1 MSYSKLNT
9 LHWHLVDGQSFPYE
23 SKVFPLLAQ
32 EGAYRSNQ
40 VFTQESV
47 KQIIAFG
54 NDHGVRILPEFD
66 MPAHATSW
74 GFGYDFMTVK
84 CYGRRD
90 PYDFNDG
97 WGDDPMDPSNPKVYQ
112 FIEDF
117 LTEAAS
123 VFPDDWLH
131 LGGDEINYKCWNTT
145 VINQY
150 MKDHGFKTYNELE
163 ADFIK
168 QINAFI
174 KSKLNKNLVYWQE
187 VFQNTSP
194 FIGTAVD
201 VWINAPPLTQAIKQG
216 IKAIQ
221 SFGWYLD
228 HLNDDWSTYYNQEPI
243 PNGVT
248 PEQAKLVLGGEGS
261 MWGETVDD
269 TNIHQRVW
277 TRASAIAERLWSP
290 QSVRNQTSAIPRLAQ
305 HRCRYVKRGIP
316 AEPFQPGP
324 GCY

>member
-1 MSYSKLNT
+1 MS
-9 LHWHLVDGQSFPYE
+9 
-23 SKVFPLLAQ
+23 
-32 EGAYRSNQ
+32 
-40 VFTQESV
+40 
-47 KQIIAFG
+47 
-54 NDHGVRILPEFD
+54 
-66 MPAHATSW
+66 AHATSW
-74 GFGYDFMTVK
+74 GFGYDFMTIK
-84 CYGRRD
+84 CYSRRD
-90 PYDFNDG
+90 MYDFNDG
-97 WGDDPMDPSNPKVYQ
+97 WGDDPMDPTNPKVYQ
-112 FIEDF
+112 FIQDF
-117 LTEAAS
+117 LTEAAT

-131 LGGDEINYKCWNTT
+131 LGGDEINYQCWNTT
-145 VINQY
+145 IINQY
-150 MKDHGFKTYNELE
+150 MKDHGIKTYNELE
-163 ADFIK
+163 AYFIK
-168 QINAFI
+168 QINTFI

-187 VFQNTSP
+187 VFQNTNP
-194 FIGTAVD
+194 FIGAAVD
-201 VWINAPPLTQAIKQG
+201 IWINASPLLPALRQG

-228 HLNDDWSTYYNQEPI
+228 HLDDNWSTYYNQEPI
-243 PNGVT
+243 PSGVT

-269 TNIHQRVW
+269 TNFHQRVW